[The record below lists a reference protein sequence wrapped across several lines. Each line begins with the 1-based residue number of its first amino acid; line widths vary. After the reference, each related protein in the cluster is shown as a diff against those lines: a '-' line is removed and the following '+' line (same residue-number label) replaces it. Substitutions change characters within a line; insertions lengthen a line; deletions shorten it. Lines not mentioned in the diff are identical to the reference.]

1 MGCGPDG
8 YLVYLPAPDEPEED
22 RASVSHTIAP
32 IPLEPGEERFR
43 CHAWTLDNER
53 PVYVN
58 AVHFLNA
65 GSIHHSNWYVVPD
78 TVYDGPDG
86 TFDCGERD
94 FDGLAAAQAG
104 TVLFA
109 QSTQAWEE
117 SLAFGDGTVIRIPER
132 SRIVGEL
139 HVLNLAPAARDT
151 DARITLELLHPYHVE
166 TVLNP
171 MLLSYLPIEV
181 PGGTEVVHRT
191 TCFVGEDLVIHHV
204 LPHFHGTTNLFDLR
218 MDDSADSLLR
228 IEGFGASPLG
238 KAFDPPLEVPES
250 SKLTM
255 SCRIRNPY
263 AETIEWG
270 IGIDEMCLAFAMVDS
285 RSLNVGVADT
295 LADLAVV
302 AGRQGRGDEAL
313 DLGRRALEIYERGVG
328 PDHPNVA
335 TILNNLGLQ
344 LAPRGEV
351 DDALAH
357 YDRALRIREAAL
369 GPDHENVAE
378 TLMNRG
384 YSRLLSDD
392 HAGARRDLERSIAIV
407 EARKGKDSPDLLT
420 ALTNL
425 GLVANAEGKV
435 DESVALH
442 TRALELSVRAR
453 GEDHPSVGIA
463 RHNIGDLLAEDG
475 RCAEAL
481 PHFER
486 AMAIFEARLGEDH
499 ADIGYP
505 ATSAGRCLAKLGRPQ
520 EAVALLERA
529 LRLRTEGDVAPKLRK
544 ATADALA
551 HARTLL
557 AGVREPAPG

>member
-285 RSLNVGVADT
+285 RSLNVGVATQPDELRIVDDVLSRSAKCDWVRGTPGAAGQLPYHEERGEPLYIPPNVDEVEDIPAPECVDADSSVAPTVEAT
-295 LADLAVV
+295 LANVEAHVLEPWCSFSACHGV
-302 AGRQGRGDEAL
+302 A
-313 DLGRRALEIYERGVG
+313 
-328 PDHPNVA
+328 
-335 TILNNLGLQ
+335 
-344 LAPRGEV
+344 
-351 DDALAH
+351 
-357 YDRALRIREAAL
+357 EAAGLFL
-369 GPDHENVAE
+369 GAANLHGQLMGHEVISDTDLPLVEPGDAEGSWLYRMVSRCEPGGGAVHMPRNAPVLLDDETVAIV
-378 TLMNRG
+378 RAWI
-384 YSRLLSDD
+384 D
-392 HAGARRDLERSIAIV
+392 AGA
-407 EARKGKDSPDLLT
+407 PDW
-420 ALTNL
+420 
-425 GLVANAEGKV
+425 
-435 DESVALH
+435 D
-442 TRALELSVRAR
+442 R
-453 GEDHPSVGIA
+453 GP
-463 RHNIGDLLAEDG
+463 
-475 RCAEAL
+475 
-481 PHFER
+481 
-486 AMAIFEARLGEDH
+486 GE
-499 ADIGYP
+499 
-505 ATSAGRCLAKLGRPQ
+505 
-520 EAVALLERA
+520 
-529 LRLRTEGDVAPKLRK
+529 
-544 ATADALA
+544 
-551 HARTLL
+551 
-557 AGVREPAPG
+557 